1 LIICGHSSSSE
12 VHHEKKGNTI
22 KRKRKEEKEEVEI
35 PRWQLEGGSRKR
47 ASQSKIL
54 ERRWRNTLQE
64 KPPRR
69 GKTPTPPHPPAHA

>member
-1 LIICGHSSSSE
+1 MKIYSRYTL
-12 VHHEKKGNTI
+12 KFKDLD
-22 KRKRKEEKEEVEI
+22 EI

-54 ERRWRNTLQE
+54 HRHWRYTLQE

-69 GKTPTPPHPPAHA
+69 GKTVTPPHP